1 MAFSMIFCPA
11 MSFRAGLSPLRGAMR
26 SSVHMNQAS
35 AKAAWL
41 AKQSGGDGPVPGDV
55 SGSGVP
61 LTEDGQPM
69 PKDIWST
76 SDADADAAALVTDQS
91 EAVDAVL
98 TNIEELVSSLA
109 EANPTDPPAG
119 AAELAQLLTD
129 ESLDAIV
136 APHLS
141 LLMMP
146 GYSDAARAALSK
158 VRTVAQQAALLSLTQ
173 YMSGVYNEE
182 GEEGE
187 GTTPDAPTSAPTAA
201 APVDADGAIDPQAAL
216 DAAQRT
222 GGRLTLT
229 LALAQTLTLT

>member
-41 AKQSGGDGPVPGDV
+41 AKQSGGDGPVPSDI

-61 LTEDGQPM
+61 LTEDGQLM
-69 PKDIWST
+69 PKDIWVR
-76 SDADADAAALVTDQS
+76 SDDNAGAPQADQTEAVGAVLANIEGLLSALAAA
-91 EAVDAVL
+91 
-98 TNIEELVSSLA
+98 
-109 EANPTDPPAG
+109 NPSDPPAG

-158 VRTVAQQAALLSLTQ
+158 VRTVA
-173 YMSGVYNEE
+173 E
-182 GEEGE
+182 
-187 GTTPDAPTSAPTAA
+187 P
-201 APVDADGAIDPQAAL
+201 
-216 DAAQRT
+216 
-222 GGRLTLT
+222 
-229 LALAQTLTLT
+229 